1 MEQIK
6 IWITTQPK
14 NNNVDYLIVS
24 TFRNTNRLFIF
35 LFKNSD
41 DDPTRDYFNDYYMPL
56 LEIKGFN
63 ALIDNKTFF
72 DQPGK
77 SKQEVYEKLIE
88 MSRNNGYTTGDL
100 LGYLYH
106 QKYYKLI
113 GKDLS
118 GQKNSSIPQKI
129 IFTGQLE
136 EDDGATIFFIAKS
149 S

>member
-1 MEQIK
+1 M
-6 IWITTQPK
+6 
-14 NNNVDYLIVS
+14 
-24 TFRNTNRLFIF
+24 FIF

-136 EDDGATIFFIAKS
+136 EDDGATIFCIAKS

>member
-14 NNNVDYLIVS
+14 NNNVDYLIVP

-63 ALIDNKTFF
+63 ALVDNKTFF

>member
-14 NNNVDYLIVS
+14 NNNVDYLIVP

>member
-1 MEQIK
+1 M
-6 IWITTQPK
+6 
-14 NNNVDYLIVS
+14 
-24 TFRNTNRLFIF
+24 FIF

-63 ALIDNKTFF
+63 ALVDNKTFF

>member
-14 NNNVDYLIVS
+14 NNNVDYLIVP
-24 TFRNTNRLFIF
+24 TFRNTNRLFIL

-77 SKQEVYEKLIE
+77 SKQEAYEKLIE

-136 EDDGATIFFIAKS
+136 EDDGATIFCIAKS

>member
-14 NNNVDYLIVS
+14 NNNVDYLIVP

-129 IFTGQLE
+129 IFTWQLE

>member
-14 NNNVDYLIVS
+14 NNNVDYLIVP

-106 QKYYKLI
+106 QKYHKLI

>member
-14 NNNVDYLIVS
+14 NNNVDYLIVP
-24 TFRNTNRLFIF
+24 TFRNTNRLFIL